1 MKFINDNS
9 EYLERKLSGE
19 DVISS
24 ATFYGKKAS
33 ESMLKSFLVIVLN
46 ETNYSFYKYE
56 VEDNRFFVTDF
67 KESMSHELASI
78 IPLSFVRDQASMKW
92 WQQVFFER
100 EGLCTYDTYYDS
112 LKIAE
117 DSEMTFKEANER
129 LHKSLLNL
137 DLPPITSDVFLTG
150 EIVSPMVRYN
160 MQNIMGKYRVY
171 PLLLGLDT
179 EPINENEIVSYPSE
193 KLDKFILKANGGIM
207 LSMLALDPVNITL
220 PVVSCQEEMLS
231 GTKWEDMLG
240 DQQKDYTVGNYDYKI
255 VTLKVEC
262 DPFQNAF
269 LSCQDHKGNR
279 KVIQII

>member
-1 MKFINDNS
+1 
-9 EYLERKLSGE
+9 
-19 DVISS
+19 
-24 ATFYGKKAS
+24 
-33 ESMLKSFLVIVLN
+33 
-46 ETNYSFYKYE
+46 
-56 VEDNRFFVTDF
+56 
-67 KESMSHELASI
+67 
-78 IPLSFVRDQASMKW
+78 
-92 WQQVFFER
+92 
-100 EGLCTYDTYYDS
+100 
-112 LKIAE
+112 
-117 DSEMTFKEANER
+117 MTFKEANER

-179 EPINENEIVSYPSE
+179 EPINENEIDSYPSE
-193 KLDKFILKANGGIM
+193 KLDNFILKANGGIM